1 MRINSLSGA
10 LALALCVRVRNDGD
24 TIEQLQQKLID
35 LTDAAKNVQNRA
47 DAEKRLCTKEE
58 ETEISNLL
66 DEFEDVSANIE
77 RRERIL
83 AAQARLNTPAQ
94 RRGDETGEITDAATL
109 AAQRQPEPRPRTA
122 VRATQRIE
130 ALDDKGKNGF
140 RSFGEFA
147 KAVLHGSAKGA
158 QPDPRLFANQAP
170 TTYGS
175 EGVGADGGFAVPPDF
190 RQEIM
195 IKVMGE
201 DQLLSRTDQ
210 QTSSTNNFTFPKDE
224 TTPWQQTGGILAYWD
239 GEAGQ
244 KTQSK
249 PSLGS
254 ETVKLNKLI
263 CLVPMTDELLED
275 APAMQ
280 NYLRKKAP
288 EKINFLVNNAII
300 NGTGSAT
307 PLGILNAASTIV
319 VTPESGQAADSV
331 TYGNIVDMWTRLYS
345 PLKQN
350 AVWLVN
356 DDVEAQLMRM
366 SFNGVSGGNVFPT
379 PVYLPPGGL
388 SGAPYSTLMGK
399 PVLPQQACPALGNQG
414 DIILTDLAQYLSLT
428 KTGGIRSDVSIHLF
442 FDYDVTAFRFVLRI
456 GGQPWWSS
464 AIAPFQSGSQTRSW
478 AVTLGAR

>member
-1 MRINSLSGA
+1 MRMNLIMSA
-10 LALALCVRVRNDGD
+10 LALTLRVRNDGD
-24 TIEQLQQKLID
+24 TLEQLQDKLVQF
-35 LTDAAKNVQNRA
+35 TESAKNVQARA
-47 DAEKRLCTKEE
+47 DAEKRPCTKEE

-66 DEFEDVSANIE
+66 DAFEDTTAEIE
-77 RRERIL
+77 RRERIN
-83 AAQARLNTPAQ
+83 AAQARLNLPTQ
-94 RRGDETGEITDAATL
+94 RRGDETGTITDTATR
-109 AAQRQPEPRPRTA
+109 AAQADPAPKPRTA
-122 VRATQRIE
+122 QRGTQRIE
-130 ALDDKGKNGF
+130 AIEDKGKNGF

-147 KAVLHGSAKGA
+147 KAVLLSSARGA
-158 QPDPRLFANQAP
+158 QPDPRLFLNQAP

-195 IKVMGE
+195 VKVMGE

-224 TTPWQQTGGILAYWD
+224 TTPWQQAGGILAYWD

-249 PSLGS
+249 PALLT

-275 APAMQ
+275 APSMQ

-288 EKINFLVNNAII
+288 DKINFLVNNAII
-300 NGTGSAT
+300 NGTGAAT

-319 VTPESGQAADSV
+319 VTPESGQAVDTV
-331 TYGNIVDMWTRLYS
+331 TYGNIIDMWTRLYA
-345 PLKQN
+345 PNKRN
-350 AVWLVN
+350 AVWLLN

-379 PVYLPPGGL
+379 PVYLPPGGV

-399 PVLPQQACPALGNQG
+399 PILPQQACPALGNQG
-414 DIILTDLAQYLSLT
+414 DIILADLNEYLSLT

-464 AIAPFQSGSQTRSW
+464 AIAPFQSGAQTRSW